1 MMTTLI
7 TTHVTRAVVYLQVG
21 LYASGLS
28 SFVDSNEE
36 EVEQEDVATTAGM
49 EIGVQEVLLRPLEF
63 FNGKSELFG
72 HVWSGTAS
80 DSTPAYQ
87 AVTVLQDHQE
97 ILRLQNGAIVDL
109 SLLGTLSIDLNG
121 QVQISL
127 WNKNARSQVV
137 KKLVSKISF
146 FSKLFP

>member
-1 MMTTLI
+1 VNSGTI
-7 TTHVTRAVVYLQVG
+7 TVIIFLQVG
-21 LYASGLS
+21 LYAAGLS
-28 SFVDSNEE
+28 SFIDSTGEE
-36 EVEQEDVATTAGM
+36 DSEQEEDVASTAGM

-80 DSTPAYQ
+80 EATPAYQ
-87 AVTVLQDHQE
+87 AVSVLQDHQE

-109 SLLGTLSIDLNG
+109 SVLGTLSIDLNG

-127 WNKNARSQVV
+127 WNKNARSQVI
-137 KKLVSKISF
+137 KK
-146 FSKLFP
+146 